1 MDLVNKLLRYM
12 VYLKN
17 EKYLPKDATSIL
29 SISRNILHDDKIIIR
44 DVRVASHF
52 LELDISIA
60 TSSGIGK
67 IKSTLSQI
75 APIIGI
81 DRIIEK
87 ELDKKES
94 IKLARELFNNE
105 KYWKTHEVLE
115 AVWKHT
121 YGDERDLLNG
131 LILVAAALVHYQK
144 GEQGICISIMNRA
157 LAKLNKSH
165 GRYHDINIDSLKREV
180 TNMVKSSKVSNF
192 RI

>member
-29 SISRNILHDDKIIIR
+29 SLSRNILHDDKIIIR
-44 DVRVASHF
+44 DVRVATHF

-60 TSSGIGK
+60 TSSRIGI
-67 IKSTLSQI
+67 IKSKLSQI
-75 APIIGI
+75 APIIDI

-87 ELDKKES
+87 DLDKRES

-105 KYWKTHEVLE
+105 KYWKTHEILE
-115 AVWKHT
+115 GIWKHT
-121 YGDERDLLNG
+121 QGDERDLLNG
-131 LILVAAALVHYQK
+131 IILIAAALVHYQK
-144 GEQGICISIMNRA
+144 AELAICISIMKRA
-157 LAKLNKSH
+157 LVKLNNSYGK
-165 GRYHDINIDSLKREV
+165 YYDVDIDSLKREV

>member
-29 SISRNILHDDKIIIR
+29 SLSRNILHDDKIIIR
-44 DVRVASHF
+44 DVRVATHF

-60 TSSGIGK
+60 TSSRIGK
-67 IKSTLSQI
+67 IKSKLSQI
-75 APIIGI
+75 APIIDI

-87 ELDKKES
+87 DLDKRES

-105 KYWKTHEVLE
+105 KYWKTHEILE
-115 AVWKHT
+115 GIWKHT
-121 YGDERDLLNG
+121 QGDERDLLNG
-131 LILVAAALVHYQK
+131 IILIAAALVHYQK
-144 GEQGICISIMNRA
+144 AELTICISIMKRA
-157 LAKLNKSH
+157 LVKLNNSYGK
-165 GRYHDINIDSLKREV
+165 YYDVDIDSLKKEV

>member
-12 VYLKN
+12 IYLKN

-29 SISRNILHDDKIIIR
+29 SLSRNILHDDKIIIR
-44 DVRVASHF
+44 DVRVASDF

-60 TSSGIGK
+60 TSTEIGI
-67 IKSTLSQI
+67 IKSKLSQI
-75 APIIGI
+75 APIIDI

-115 AVWKHT
+115 GIWKHT
-121 YGDERDLLNG
+121 QGDERDLLNG
-131 LILVAAALVHYQK
+131 IILVAAALVHYQK
-144 GEQGICISIMNRA
+144 EELAICISIMKRA
-157 LAKLNKSH
+157 LVKLNNSY
-165 GRYHDINIDSLKREV
+165 GRYHDVDIDSLKREV

>member
-17 EKYLPKDATSIL
+17 EKYNPNDATSIL
-29 SISRNILHDDKIIIR
+29 SLSRNILHDDKIIIR

-60 TSSGIGK
+60 TSAGIEK
-67 IKSTLSQI
+67 IKSKLSQI
-75 APIIGI
+75 APIIDI

-87 ELDKKES
+87 ELDKRECLE
-94 IKLARELFNNE
+94 LARELFNNE

-115 AVWKHT
+115 GIWKHT
-121 YGDERDLLNG
+121 QGDERDLLNG
-131 LILVAAALVHYQK
+131 IILIAAALVHYQK
-144 GEQGICISIMNRA
+144 AELAICISIMKRA
-157 LAKLNKSH
+157 LVKLNNSYGK
-165 GRYHDINIDSLKREV
+165 YYDVDIDSLKREV

>member
-1 MDLVNKLLRYM
+1 MDLVNKLIRYM

-17 EKYLPKDATSIL
+17 EKYNPNDATWIL
-29 SISRNILHDDKIIIR
+29 SLSRNILHDDKIIIR

-67 IKSTLSQI
+67 IKSKLSHI
-75 APIIGI
+75 APIIDI

-87 ELDKKES
+87 ELDKRECLE
-94 IKLARELFNNE
+94 LARELFNNE

-115 AVWKHT
+115 GIWKHT
-121 YGDERDLLNG
+121 QGDERDLLNG
-131 LILVAAALVHYQK
+131 IILVAAALVHYQK
-144 GEQGICISIMNRA
+144 AELAICISIMKRA
-157 LAKLNKSH
+157 LVKLNNSYGK
-165 GRYHDINIDSLKREV
+165 YYDVDIDSLKREV

>member
-1 MDLVNKLLRYM
+1 MDLVNKLIRYM

-17 EKYLPKDATSIL
+17 EKYNPNDATWIL
-29 SISRNILHDDKIIIR
+29 SLSRNILHDDKIIIR
-44 DVRVASHF
+44 DVRVATHF

-67 IKSTLSQI
+67 IKSKLSHI
-75 APIIGI
+75 APIIDI

-87 ELDKKES
+87 ELDKRECLE
-94 IKLARELFNNE
+94 LARELFNNE

-115 AVWKHT
+115 GIWKHT
-121 YGDERDLLNG
+121 QGDERDLLNG
-131 LILVAAALVHYQK
+131 IILVAAALVHYQK
-144 GEQGICISIMNRA
+144 AELAICISIMKRA
-157 LAKLNKSH
+157 LVKLNNSYGK
-165 GRYHDINIDSLKREV
+165 YYDVDIDSLKREV

>member
-1 MDLVNKLLRYM
+1 M

-17 EKYLPKDATSIL
+17 EKYNPNDATSIL
-29 SISRNILHDDKIIIR
+29 SLSRKILHDEKIIIR

-67 IKSTLSQI
+67 IKSKLSQI
-75 APIIGI
+75 APIIDI

-87 ELDKKES
+87 ELDKRES

-115 AVWKHT
+115 GIWKHT
-121 YGDERDLLNG
+121 QGDERDLLNG
-131 LILVAAALVHYQK
+131 IILVAAALVHYQK
-144 GEQGICISIMNRA
+144 AELAICISIMKRA
-157 LAKLNKSH
+157 LVKLNNSH
-165 GRYHDINIDSLKREV
+165 GKYHDVDIDSLKREV
-180 TNMVKSSKVSNF
+180 TNMVKSSKASNF

>member
-1 MDLVNKLLRYM
+1 M

-17 EKYLPKDATSIL
+17 EKYVPKDATSIL
-29 SISRNILHDDKIIIR
+29 SLSRNILHGDKIIIR
-44 DVRVASHF
+44 DVRVASDF

-60 TSSGIGK
+60 TSTEIGI
-67 IKSTLSQI
+67 IKSKLSQI
-75 APIIGI
+75 APIIDI

-115 AVWKHT
+115 GIWKHT
-121 YGDERDLLNG
+121 QGDERDLLNG
-131 LILVAAALVHYQK
+131 IILVAAALVHYQK
-144 GEQGICISIMNRA
+144 EELAICISIMKRA
-157 LAKLNKSH
+157 LVKLNNSY
-165 GRYHDINIDSLKREV
+165 GRYHDVDIDSLKREV
-180 TNMVKSSKVSNF
+180 TNMVKSSRVSNF

>member
-1 MDLVNKLLRYM
+1 MDLVNKLIRYM

-17 EKYLPKDATSIL
+17 EKYNPNDATWIL
-29 SISRNILHDDKIIIR
+29 SLSRNILHDDKIIIR
-44 DVRVASHF
+44 DVRIASHF

-67 IKSTLSQI
+67 IKSKLSHI
-75 APIIGI
+75 APIIDI

-87 ELDKKES
+87 ELDKRECLE
-94 IKLARELFNNE
+94 LARELFNNE

-115 AVWKHT
+115 GIWKHT
-121 YGDERDLLNG
+121 QGDERDLLNG
-131 LILVAAALVHYQK
+131 IILVAAALVHYQK
-144 GEQGICISIMNRA
+144 AELAICISIMKRA
-157 LAKLNKSH
+157 LVKLNNSYGK
-165 GRYHDINIDSLKREV
+165 YYDVDIDSLKREV

>member
-1 MDLVNKLLRYM
+1 MDLVNKLIRYM

-17 EKYLPKDATSIL
+17 EKYNPKDATSIL
-29 SISRNILHDDKIIIR
+29 SLSRNILHDDKIIIR

-67 IKSTLSQI
+67 IKSKLSQI
-75 APIIGI
+75 ASIIDI

-87 ELDKKES
+87 ELDKRECL
-94 IKLARELFNNE
+94 KLARELFNTE

-115 AVWKHT
+115 GIWKHT
-121 YGDERDLLNG
+121 QGDERDLLNG
-131 LILVAAALVHYQK
+131 IILVAAALVHYQK
-144 GEQGICISIMNRA
+144 AELAICISIMKRA
-157 LAKLNKSH
+157 LVKLNNSYGK
-165 GRYHDINIDSLKREV
+165 YYDVDIDSLKREV

-192 RI
+192 KI

>member
-1 MDLVNKLLRYM
+1 M

-17 EKYLPKDATSIL
+17 EKYNPNDATSIL
-29 SISRNILHDDKIIIR
+29 SLSRNILHDDKIIIR

-60 TSSGIGK
+60 TSAGIEK
-67 IKSTLSQI
+67 IKSKLSQI
-75 APIIGI
+75 APIIDI

-87 ELDKKES
+87 ELDKRECLE
-94 IKLARELFNNE
+94 LARELFNNE

-115 AVWKHT
+115 GIWKHT
-121 YGDERDLLNG
+121 QGDERDLLNG
-131 LILVAAALVHYQK
+131 IILIAAALVHYQK
-144 GEQGICISIMNRA
+144 AELAVCISIMKRA
-157 LAKLNKSH
+157 MVKLNNSYGK
-165 GRYHDINIDSLKREV
+165 YYDVDIDSLKREV

>member
-29 SISRNILHDDKIIIR
+29 SLSRNILHDDKIIIR
-44 DVRVASHF
+44 DVRVASDF

-60 TSSGIGK
+60 TSTEIGI
-67 IKSTLSQI
+67 IKSKLSQI
-75 APIIGI
+75 APIIDI

-115 AVWKHT
+115 GIWKHT
-121 YGDERDLLNG
+121 QGDERDLLNG
-131 LILVAAALVHYQK
+131 IILVAAALVHYQK
-144 GEQGICISIMNRA
+144 EELAICIMKRA
-157 LAKLNKSH
+157 LVKLNNSYGK
-165 GRYHDINIDSLKREV
+165 YHDVDIDSLKREV

>member
-1 MDLVNKLLRYM
+1 MDLVNKLIRYM

-17 EKYLPKDATSIL
+17 EKYNPNDATWIL
-29 SISRNILHDDKIIIR
+29 SLSRNILHDDKIIIR

-67 IKSTLSQI
+67 IKSKLSQI
-75 APIIGI
+75 APIIDI

-87 ELDKKES
+87 ELDKRECLE
-94 IKLARELFNNE
+94 LARELFNNE

-115 AVWKHT
+115 GIWKHT
-121 YGDERDLLNG
+121 QGDERDLLNG
-131 LILVAAALVHYQK
+131 IILVAAALVHYQK
-144 GEQGICISIMNRA
+144 AELAICISIMKRA
-157 LAKLNKSH
+157 LVKLNNSYGK
-165 GRYHDINIDSLKREV
+165 YYDVDIDSLKREV

>member
-1 MDLVNKLLRYM
+1 MDLVNKLMRYM

-17 EKYLPKDATSIL
+17 EKYNPNDATSIL
-29 SISRNILHDDKIIIR
+29 SLSRNILHDDKIIIR

-67 IKSTLSQI
+67 IKSKLSQI
-75 APIIGI
+75 APIIDI

-87 ELDKKES
+87 ELDKRECLE
-94 IKLARELFNNE
+94 LARELFNTE

-115 AVWKHT
+115 GIWKHT
-121 YGDERDLLNG
+121 QGDERDLLNG
-131 LILVAAALVHYQK
+131 IILVAAALVHYQK
-144 GEQGICISIMNRA
+144 AELAICISIMKRA
-157 LAKLNKSH
+157 LVKMNNSYGK
-165 GRYHDINIDSLKREV
+165 YYDVDIDSLKREV

>member
-17 EKYLPKDATSIL
+17 EKYNPNDATSIL
-29 SISRNILHDDKIIIR
+29 SLSRNILHDDKIIIR

-60 TSSGIGK
+60 TSAGIEK
-67 IKSTLSQI
+67 IKSKLSQI
-75 APIIGI
+75 APIIDI

-87 ELDKKES
+87 ELDKRECLE
-94 IKLARELFNNE
+94 LARELFNNE

-115 AVWKHT
+115 GIWKHT
-121 YGDERDLLNG
+121 QGDERDLLNG
-131 LILVAAALVHYQK
+131 IILIAAALVHYQK
-144 GEQGICISIMNRA
+144 AELAICISIMKRA
-157 LAKLNKSH
+157 LVKLNNSYGK
-165 GRYHDINIDSLKREV
+165 YYDVDIDSLKREV
-180 TNMVKSSKVSNF
+180 TNMLKSSKVSNF

>member
-1 MDLVNKLLRYM
+1 M

-29 SISRNILHDDKIIIR
+29 SLSRNILHDDKIIIR
-44 DVRVASHF
+44 DVRVATHF

-60 TSSGIGK
+60 TSAGIEK
-67 IKSTLSQI
+67 IKSKLSQI
-75 APIIGI
+75 APIKDI

-87 ELDKKES
+87 ELDKRES
-94 IKLARELFNNE
+94 LKLARKLFNNE

-115 AVWKHT
+115 GIWKHT
-121 YGDERDLLNG
+121 QGDERDLLNG
-131 LILVAAALVHYQK
+131 IILVAAALVHYQK
-144 GEQGICISIMNRA
+144 AELPVCISIMKRA
-157 LAKLNKSH
+157 LVKLNNSYGK
-165 GRYHDINIDSLKREV
+165 YYDVDIDSLKREV

>member
-1 MDLVNKLLRYM
+1 MDLVNKLIRYM

-17 EKYLPKDATSIL
+17 EKYNPNDATSIL
-29 SISRNILHDDKIIIR
+29 SLSRNILHDDKIIIR
-44 DVRVASHF
+44 DVRVATHF

-60 TSSGIGK
+60 TSSRIGK
-67 IKSTLSQI
+67 IKSKLSQI
-75 APIIGI
+75 APIIDI

-87 ELDKKES
+87 DLDKRES

-115 AVWKHT
+115 GIWKHT
-121 YGDERDLLNG
+121 QGDERDLLNG
-131 LILVAAALVHYQK
+131 IILVAAALVHYQK
-144 GEQGICISIMNRA
+144 AELAICISIMKRA
-157 LAKLNKSH
+157 LVKLNNSYGK
-165 GRYHDINIDSLKREV
+165 YYDVDIDSLKREV

>member
-1 MDLVNKLLRYM
+1 MDLVNKLIRYM

-17 EKYLPKDATSIL
+17 EKYNPKDATSIL
-29 SISRNILHDDKIIIR
+29 SLSRNILHDDKIIIR

-67 IKSTLSQI
+67 IKSKLSQI
-75 APIIGI
+75 APIIDI

-87 ELDKKES
+87 ELDKRECL
-94 IKLARELFNNE
+94 KLARELFNTE

-115 AVWKHT
+115 GIWKHT
-121 YGDERDLLNG
+121 QGDERDLLNG
-131 LILVAAALVHYQK
+131 IILVAAALVHYQK
-144 GEQGICISIMNRA
+144 AELAICISIMKRA
-157 LAKLNKSH
+157 LVKLNNSYGK
-165 GRYHDINIDSLKREV
+165 YYDVDIDSLKREV

-192 RI
+192 KI

>member
-1 MDLVNKLLRYM
+1 M

-29 SISRNILHDDKIIIR
+29 SLSRNILHDDKIIIR
-44 DVRVASHF
+44 DVRVATHF

-60 TSSGIGK
+60 TSSRIGK
-67 IKSTLSQI
+67 IKSKLSQI
-75 APIIGI
+75 APIIDI

-87 ELDKKES
+87 DLDKRES

-115 AVWKHT
+115 GIWKHT
-121 YGDERDLLNG
+121 QGDERDLLNG
-131 LILVAAALVHYQK
+131 IILVAAALVHYQK
-144 GEQGICISIMNRA
+144 EELAICISIMRRA
-157 LAKLNKSH
+157 LVKLNNSYGK
-165 GRYHDINIDSLKREV
+165 YHDVDIDSLKREV
-180 TNMVKSSKVSNF
+180 TNMVKSSKVSNI